1 LDPPVGRFLLDE
13 APFAKANLILDEF
26 LDKQGARLIDD
37 GVKRVTLQR
46 DLWAVFDLL
55 ASTTTTN
62 VLQRPLTS
70 AQQQRRL
77 VLRGKIA
84 QIIRSL
90 ALARVQIEKLPDTYD
105 AAIRSGAFSNKPD
118 ETNFLPSD
126 LFAANSGWVEVQTGR
141 NLLMHTAAAGGRS
154 LFRTFVKLP
163 PGSTNV
169 LADYT
174 KRPSR
179 LLPVETQLLLLR
191 EMICLDENLQ
201 MAPTRIVES
210 VQFRTTRKGLL
221 SESLIAHETEL
232 NRGLLFQGK
241 QGGLRPI
248 LNGESRIVG
257 FGLLDGL
264 LDDKGNARPLVSFP
278 KACGMCH
285 PPRRLE
291 SGGRLSAAPVRSPS
305 IDVINRWKEKR
316 GDLTVLRDFISSP
329 TDGQK

>member
-1 LDPPVGRFLLDE
+1 M
-13 APFAKANLILDEF
+13 
-26 LDKQGARLIDD
+26 
-37 GVKRVTLQR
+37 
-46 DLWAVFDLL
+46 FDLL
-55 ASTTTTN
+55 ASTN
-62 VLQRPLTS
+62 VLQQPLTS
-70 AQQQRRL
+70 AQQQRRF

-105 AAIRSGAFSNKPD
+105 AAIRSGAFSHKPD

-201 MAPTRIVES
+201 MTPTRIVES

-221 SESLIAHETEL
+221 SESLIAHEAEL
-232 NRGLLFQGK
+232 NRDLLFQGK

-248 LNGESRIVG
+248 LNGEPRIVG

-316 GDLTVLRDFISSP
+316 GDLTVLRDFVSSP